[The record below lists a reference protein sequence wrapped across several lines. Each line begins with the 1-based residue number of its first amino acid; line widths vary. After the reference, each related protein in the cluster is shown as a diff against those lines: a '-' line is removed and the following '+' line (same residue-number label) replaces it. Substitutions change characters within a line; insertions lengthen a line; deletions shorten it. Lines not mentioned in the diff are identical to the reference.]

1 MKENS
6 CVRGS
11 TTGWTRS
18 SKPYHDSSCP
28 FLLFNLEFNFILI
41 TKSKSDWPKQQQK
54 QNETNKSHFTN
65 ASSKYLFR
73 LCSVF
78 LYCVGHK
85 MRNMTFLFC
94 SKSKIICYEKIREQI
109 KVLSNHSSSDPVCT
123 YRPHPTCKS
132 AHSYFPMSK
141 SHLFNLIQ
149 IIIQV
154 CKMLLYIKMW
164 NEVLLVDI
172 SLCCRGNIFSISVR
186 VIASCFVWVLKPTE
200 H

>member
-1 MKENS
+1 M
-6 CVRGS
+6 
-11 TTGWTRS
+11 
-18 SKPYHDSSCP
+18 
-28 FLLFNLEFNFILI
+28 
-41 TKSKSDWPKQQQK
+41 
-54 QNETNKSHFTN
+54 
-65 ASSKYLFR
+65 FR
-73 LCSVF
+73 LCSIF

-109 KVLSNHSSSDPVCT
+109 KVPSDHSSSDPVCT

-132 AHSYFPMSK
+132 TAHSYFLMSK

-149 IIIQV
+149 ITIQV

-172 SLCCRGNIFSISVR
+172 SLCIFSISVR
-186 VIASCFVWVLKPTE
+186 VIASCFVQVLKPTE
-200 H
+200 C